1 MNIKKCQ
8 NGKRVVLIISRY
20 LFYFIN
26 ISKFFLT
33 NSVFCVKLKKTKLQ
47 ITEKKRMFNEKMVLC
62 ASNAYEKKYYLNDQ
76 FSNLPER
83 VKQEL
88 QIMCVLFTEEVGGI
102 LILQYEEDG
111 TLQIVTEADEG
122 DLLYDDIGCGLK
134 VKQMQLDKRELLE
147 SLEMYYKV
155 FVLGE
160 E

>member
-1 MNIKKCQ
+1 
-8 NGKRVVLIISRY
+8 
-20 LFYFIN
+20 
-26 ISKFFLT
+26 
-33 NSVFCVKLKKTKLQ
+33 
-47 ITEKKRMFNEKMVLC
+47 MFNKKMVLC

>member
-1 MNIKKCQ
+1 
-8 NGKRVVLIISRY
+8 
-20 LFYFIN
+20 
-26 ISKFFLT
+26 
-33 NSVFCVKLKKTKLQ
+33 
-47 ITEKKRMFNEKMVLC
+47 MFNEKMVLC

-134 VKQMQLDKRELLE
+134 VKQMQRDKRELLE

>member
-1 MNIKKCQ
+1 
-8 NGKRVVLIISRY
+8 
-20 LFYFIN
+20 
-26 ISKFFLT
+26 
-33 NSVFCVKLKKTKLQ
+33 
-47 ITEKKRMFNEKMVLC
+47 MVLC

>member
-1 MNIKKCQ
+1 
-8 NGKRVVLIISRY
+8 
-20 LFYFIN
+20 
-26 ISKFFLT
+26 
-33 NSVFCVKLKKTKLQ
+33 
-47 ITEKKRMFNEKMVLC
+47 MFNEKMVLC

-122 DLLYDDIGCGLK
+122 DLLYDDIG
-134 VKQMQLDKRELLE
+134 
-147 SLEMYYKV
+147 
-155 FVLGE
+155 
-160 E
+160 

>member
-1 MNIKKCQ
+1 
-8 NGKRVVLIISRY
+8 
-20 LFYFIN
+20 
-26 ISKFFLT
+26 
-33 NSVFCVKLKKTKLQ
+33 
-47 ITEKKRMFNEKMVLC
+47 MFNEKMVLC

-147 SLEMYYKV
+147 HWKCTIKYL
-155 FVLGE
+155 F
-160 E
+160 

>member
-1 MNIKKCQ
+1 
-8 NGKRVVLIISRY
+8 
-20 LFYFIN
+20 
-26 ISKFFLT
+26 
-33 NSVFCVKLKKTKLQ
+33 
-47 ITEKKRMFNEKMVLC
+47 MFNEKMVLC

-122 DLLYDDIGCGLK
+122 DLLYDDMMWIKG
-134 VKQMQLDKRELLE
+134 
-147 SLEMYYKV
+147 
-155 FVLGE
+155 
-160 E
+160 

>member
-1 MNIKKCQ
+1 
-8 NGKRVVLIISRY
+8 
-20 LFYFIN
+20 
-26 ISKFFLT
+26 
-33 NSVFCVKLKKTKLQ
+33 
-47 ITEKKRMFNEKMVLC
+47 MFNEKMVLC

-88 QIMCVLFTEEVGGI
+88 QIMCVLFTKEVGGI

>member
-1 MNIKKCQ
+1 
-8 NGKRVVLIISRY
+8 
-20 LFYFIN
+20 
-26 ISKFFLT
+26 
-33 NSVFCVKLKKTKLQ
+33 
-47 ITEKKRMFNEKMVLC
+47 MFNEKMVLC

-147 SLEMYYKV
+147 SLEM
-155 FVLGE
+155 
-160 E
+160 

>member
-1 MNIKKCQ
+1 
-8 NGKRVVLIISRY
+8 
-20 LFYFIN
+20 
-26 ISKFFLT
+26 
-33 NSVFCVKLKKTKLQ
+33 
-47 ITEKKRMFNEKMVLC
+47 MFNEKMVLC

-147 SLEMYYKV
+147 SLDMYYKV
-155 FVLGE
+155 FVLGDE
-160 E
+160 

>member
-1 MNIKKCQ
+1 
-8 NGKRVVLIISRY
+8 
-20 LFYFIN
+20 
-26 ISKFFLT
+26 
-33 NSVFCVKLKKTKLQ
+33 
-47 ITEKKRMFNEKMVLC
+47 MFNEKMVLC

-155 FVLGE
+155 VVLGE

>member
-1 MNIKKCQ
+1 
-8 NGKRVVLIISRY
+8 
-20 LFYFIN
+20 
-26 ISKFFLT
+26 
-33 NSVFCVKLKKTKLQ
+33 
-47 ITEKKRMFNEKMVLC
+47 MFNEKMVLC

-147 SLEMYYKV
+147 
-155 FVLGE
+155 
-160 E
+160 

>member
-1 MNIKKCQ
+1 
-8 NGKRVVLIISRY
+8 
-20 LFYFIN
+20 
-26 ISKFFLT
+26 
-33 NSVFCVKLKKTKLQ
+33 
-47 ITEKKRMFNEKMVLC
+47 MFNEKMVLC

-155 FVLGE
+155 FVLGVLTNE
-160 E
+160 QNSGGTNHIFSR

>member
-1 MNIKKCQ
+1 
-8 NGKRVVLIISRY
+8 
-20 LFYFIN
+20 
-26 ISKFFLT
+26 
-33 NSVFCVKLKKTKLQ
+33 
-47 ITEKKRMFNEKMVLC
+47 MFNEKMVLC

-88 QIMCVLFTEEVGGI
+88 QIMCVPFTEEVGGI